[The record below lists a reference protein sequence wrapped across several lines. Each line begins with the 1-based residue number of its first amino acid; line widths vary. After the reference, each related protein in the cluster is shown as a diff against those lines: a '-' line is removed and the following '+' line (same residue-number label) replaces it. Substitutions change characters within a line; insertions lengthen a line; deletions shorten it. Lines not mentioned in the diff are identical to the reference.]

1 MKYAL
6 WTLAVIVGLVVIV
19 VIIGALLPQKHAAA
33 RYISLHQKPDPVFA
47 LISDVQAGAS
57 WRPDVLAVDMLPDV
71 DGHTRFRERMKH
83 AAITMEVIESRPP
96 RRLVTFIADNKLP
109 FGGIWIFDVTPTQDG
124 CEVNI
129 TEGEV
134 YNPVFRFV
142 SRFVLG
148 YNGTMD
154 KYLRNLAHKFGENAQ
169 PQDGTAGAQ
178 L

>member
-1 MKYAL
+1 
-6 WTLAVIVGLVVIV
+6 
-19 VIIGALLPQKHAAA
+19 
-33 RYISLHQKPDPVFA
+33 
-47 LISDVQAGAS
+47 
-57 WRPDVLAVDMLPDV
+57 
-71 DGHTRFRERMKH
+71 
-83 AAITMEVIESRPP
+83 VIESRPP

-129 TEGEV
+129 TERGEV
-134 YNPVFRFV
+134 YNPAFRFV